1 MANIPVSLYR
11 WAAVLALA
19 ALAESPAAA
28 QGLVKANRISAA
40 LASEL
45 VAAAVDAC
53 AKQDQQVTGV
63 VVDISGVQQA
73 MLRGDGAG
81 INTVTTAYHK
91 AFTAVGFKTDTI
103 DLVERAKT
111 QPVSSAIAKVPNL
124 LLAQGGVLIKAGD
137 EVIGAIGI
145 SGARGNNIDTAC
157 ARAGLE
163 KISDRLK

>member
-1 MANIPVSLYR
+1 MKTIRAVACLA
-11 WAAVLALA
+11 AAVLACG
-19 ALAESPAAA
+19 ALSTAVRA
-28 QGLVKANRISAA
+28 QGLVKANRLSAA

-53 AKQDQQVTGV
+53 AKQNQEVTGV
-63 VVDISGVQQA
+63 VIDISGVQQA

-81 INTVTTAYHK
+81 INTVATAYHK

-103 DLVERAKT
+103 DLVARS
-111 QPVSSAIAKVPNL
+111 QNGRVSSAIAKVPNL

-157 ARAGLE
+157 ARTGIE
-163 KISDRLK
+163 KIKDRLK

>member
-1 MANIPVSLYR
+1 MTNTHVPLYR

-19 ALAESPAAA
+19 VLAQSPAAA
-28 QGLVKANRISAA
+28 QGLIKANRISAA

-53 AKQDQQVTGV
+53 ANQDQQVTGV

-103 DLVERAKT
+103 DL
-111 QPVSSAIAKVPNL
+111 
-124 LLAQGGVLIKAGD
+124 
-137 EVIGAIGI
+137 
-145 SGARGNNIDTAC
+145 
-157 ARAGLE
+157 
-163 KISDRLK
+163 